1 MKVLGII
8 PAKRV
13 SSRIKNKNIKKIN
26 NRYLIEYTILSSIK
40 SKVFSNIIVSSDS
53 LKVKNI
59 CNNYDLTFIE
69 RPKSISKKNSDIK
82 DAILF
87 TLNELYKYKINQPDL
102 IIILEPTS
110 PLRSVKTIKNVV
122 NLFKS
127 KKKIN
132 SILPISIKNQLIAI
146 KYKNKLKFINHINI
160 NNSIKRKSYVEVSSL
175 IWAVRTKYFLKT
187 KKIFDVNSFP
197 FITNQFENFDINN
210 QEDLKRLK
218 NNSLLKI

>member
-160 NNSIKRKSYVEVSSL
+160 NNSIKRKSYFEVSSL

>member
-160 NNSIKRKSYVEVSSL
+160 NNSIKRKSYFEVSSL

-218 NNSLLKI
+218 NNLLLKI

>member
-59 CNNYDLTFIE
+59 CNDYDLTFIE

-160 NNSIKRKSYVEVSSL
+160 NNSIKRKSYFEVSSL

>member
-59 CNNYDLTFIE
+59 CNDYDLTFIE

-160 NNSIKRKSYVEVSSL
+160 NNSIKRKSYFEVSSL

-197 FITNQFENFDINN
+197 FITNQLENFDINN

>member
-59 CNNYDLTFIE
+59 CNDYDLTFIE

-127 KKKIN
+127 KKRIN

-160 NNSIKRKSYVEVSSL
+160 NNSIKRKSYFEVSSL

>member
-1 MKVLGII
+1 MK
-8 PAKRV
+8 
-13 SSRIKNKNIKKIN
+13 
-26 NRYLIEYTILSSIK
+26 
-40 SKVFSNIIVSSDS
+40 D
-53 LKVKNI
+53 LKV
-59 CNNYDLTFIE
+59 YL
-69 RPKSISKKNSDIK
+69 KNSDIK

-160 NNSIKRKSYVEVSSL
+160 NNSIK
-175 IWAVRTKYFLKT
+175 
-187 KKIFDVNSFP
+187 KKKLF
-197 FITNQFENFDINN
+197 
-210 QEDLKRLK
+210 
-218 NNSLLKI
+218 